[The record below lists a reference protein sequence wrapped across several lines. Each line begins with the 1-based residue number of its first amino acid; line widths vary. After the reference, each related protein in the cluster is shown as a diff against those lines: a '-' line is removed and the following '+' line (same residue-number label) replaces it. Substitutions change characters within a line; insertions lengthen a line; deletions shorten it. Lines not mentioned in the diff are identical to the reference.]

1 MVKDK
6 DASKDIAQDSWTVI
20 INKIDS
26 LKDRRQFK
34 FWAYRIIINKSTDW
48 LRIQTKNRLNKG
60 DYSAYISVNDETVT
74 GISQLKKNL
83 LKAIQTLPDGQ
94 KAVIK
99 LFYLESYSIKQISE
113 LLNISAGTT
122 KSRLFHAREKL
133 KQTLKQKQ

>member
-83 LKAIQTLPDGQ
+83 LKAIQTLPDEQ

-113 LLNISAGTT
+113 LLKISAGTT

>member
-74 GISQLKKNL
+74 DIVN
-83 LKAIQTLPDGQ
+83 
-94 KAVIK
+94 
-99 LFYLESYSIKQISE
+99 
-113 LLNISAGTT
+113 
-122 KSRLFHAREKL
+122 
-133 KQTLKQKQ
+133 

>member
-113 LLNISAGTT
+113 LLKISAGTT